1 MKRTIIDKLDA
12 LEEAGKITHEQR
24 VQLEKEYF
32 NSQPASKQES
42 PPEEES
48 DFDPST
54 KEFESNEEDCQTSFP
69 VLPDT
74 MMICK
79 CIDEDIEIVGDQN
92 LEQIE
97 IRKGRDLVDVRTSET
112 NVSIKS
118 KKNLSPGSIFTGRRK
133 RLIQILVPTNIAV
146 TLKTVSGD
154 LRLHNLSQNILA
166 KSVSGDIQGS
176 ELNGLSEFETISGDI
191 ELDAVQKIEKAI
203 TKSGDIEI
211 TNSTIQGHLK
221 CFSGDIQL
229 ENTHVLDSELGT
241 FSGDI
246 SLKDVTPEK
255 TVYLKTFS
263 GDLYAHLF
271 TKGGTI
277 ATKETEKPRKFID
290 LEGKERSFSSKPV
303 SFGNGTDVEL
313 IVKIKSGD
321 EKIRLEEN

>member
-1 MKRTIIDKLDA
+1 MKRTIIEKLDV

-24 VQLEKEYF
+24 LQLEKEYT
-32 NSQPASKQES
+32 NAQPSTKQES
-42 PPEEES
+42 SPEEES
-48 DFDPST
+48 EFNTLSE
-54 KEFESNEEDCQTSFP
+54 EFETNEEDCQTSFP
-69 VLPDT
+69 VLPDSV
-74 MMICK
+74 MICK
-79 CIDEDIEIVGDQN
+79 CIDEDIEIVGDPN
-92 LEQIE
+92 LDQIE
-97 IRKGRDLVDVRTSET
+97 IRKGRDLIDVRTSET
-112 NVSIKS
+112 NISIKS

-133 RLIQILVPTNIAV
+133 RLLQILVPTNIAV

-166 KSVSGDIQGS
+166 KSVSGDIQGC
-176 ELNGLSEFETISGDI
+176 ELDGLCEFETISGDI

-211 TNSTIQGHLK
+211 TNSSIQGHLK

-277 ATKETEKPRKFID
+277 VTKETEKPRKFID
-290 LEGKERSFSSKPV
+290 LDGKERSFSGKPV

-321 EKIRLEEN
+321 EKIRLEES

>member
-1 MKRTIIDKLDA
+1 MKSTIVEKLDA

-24 VQLEKEYF
+24 LQLEKEYR
-32 NSQPASKQES
+32 NAQSSTKQES
-42 PPEEES
+42 ISEEES
-48 DFDPST
+48 EFDPPSA
-54 KEFESNEEDCQTSFP
+54 EFETNEEDCQTSFP
-69 VLPDT
+69 VLADSV
-74 MMICK
+74 MVCK
-79 CIDEDIEIVGDQN
+79 CIDEDIEIVGDPNQ
-92 LEQIE
+92 EQIE
-97 IRKGRDLVDVRTSET
+97 IRKGRDLVDVRTSGT
-112 NVSIKS
+112 NISIKS

-133 RLIQILVPTNIAV
+133 RLLQILVPTHIAV

-176 ELNGLSEFETISGDI
+176 ELDGLSYFETISGDI

-211 TNSTIQGHLK
+211 TNSSIQGQLK

-229 ENTHVLDSELGT
+229 ENTHVLDSEIST

-246 SLKDVTPEK
+246 SLKEVTPEK

-271 TKGGTI
+271 TNGGTI
-277 ATKETEKPRKFID
+277 VTKETDKPRKFID
-290 LEGKERSFSSKPV
+290 LEGYERSFSGKPV